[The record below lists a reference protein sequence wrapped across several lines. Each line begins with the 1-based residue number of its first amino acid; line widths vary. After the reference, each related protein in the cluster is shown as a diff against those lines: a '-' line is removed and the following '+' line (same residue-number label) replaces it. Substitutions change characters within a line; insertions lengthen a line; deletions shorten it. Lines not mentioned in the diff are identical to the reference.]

1 MDFDEYKADFL
12 AYIITEDLVE
22 HFDEPDPS
30 TIARVDQAYIVPADD
45 QNDPHGPPGTNVPAE
60 TEVRYDNRIARDKI
74 KDQKAWANLLPGWKK
89 KAREV
94 ALRAPIKQSARSAV
108 AIINKECG
116 SKTEQQVTIMVKD
129 FTSKEKLPKQSIK
142 SFNEEWVS
150 GIRIM
155 KRNNMVLPDGY
166 VVSLYLNSLGTRY
179 RTLDTV
185 ASVLPAAEKTLAK
198 VMQMAIDHHEEATD
212 EADNNKFALAAS
224 AANAKKRK
232 YDDRNNTAYAATNA
246 CTVCHNLYH
255 SAEECFR
262 PGGGLQH
269 FTSQQRHDFI
279 SKKREERGQRHQNRT
294 WTRPTAPAAPAASQA
309 LAAVERQLAEMK
321 DQMEVNNKANA
332 PGASDKRELEILKQ
346 QVYQAGVDVSH
357 APIDYNKLSETLGYR
372 CHQ

>member
-1 MDFDEYKADFL
+1 
-12 AYIITEDLVE
+12 
-22 HFDEPDPS
+22 
-30 TIARVDQAYIVPADD
+30 
-45 QNDPHGPPGTNVPAE
+45 
-60 TEVRYDNRIARDKI
+60 
-74 KDQKAWANLLPGWKK
+74 
-89 KAREV
+89 
-94 ALRAPIKQSARSAV
+94 
-108 AIINKECG
+108 
-116 SKTEQQVTIMVKD
+116 MVKD

-198 VMQMAIDHHEEATD
+198 VMQMAIDHHEEDTD
-212 EADNNKFALAAS
+212 EADNKKFALAAS

-232 YDDRNNTAYAATNA
+232 YHRNTDHRQTAYAASSA
-246 CTVCHNLYH
+246 CTVCNGLWH
-255 SAEECFR
+255 SADECFAK
-262 PGGGLQH
+262 GGGLQH
-269 FTSQQRHDFI
+269 LTSQERHEFI
-279 SKKREERGQRHQNRT
+279 NKKRQEREQRHQNRT
-294 WTRPTAPAAPAASQA
+294 WTRPTAPAAPTDGQA

-357 APIDYNKLSETLGYR
+357 APIDYKRLSETLGYR